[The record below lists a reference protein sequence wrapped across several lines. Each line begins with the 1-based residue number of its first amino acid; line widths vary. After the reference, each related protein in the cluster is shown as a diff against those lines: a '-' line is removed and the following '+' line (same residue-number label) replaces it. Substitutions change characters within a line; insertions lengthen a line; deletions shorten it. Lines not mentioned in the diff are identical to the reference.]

1 MSFIQTILKNIDD
14 DPFIGTYFTKSE
26 WITILNAFDAYTPNF
41 KANVLGTEDD
51 VSELNTVDSI
61 ATFLETIVANARAI
75 DFEKDPI
82 FDIGRFAKYLVLPED
97 ELRKRRQLTTQSGPS
112 PYAKYEPPN
121 TVEVPQHLTQVRV
134 EPPVKPAP
142 IEPPTDPIAPQ
153 VSAPNVTIEDDSS
166 NQQPTRQSVAPPVVA
181 PTTRTQEP
189 TPLLAPQDTDVTP
202 APRPSMATAISPK
215 ADSYDAA
222 RTELFDIYQT
232 KFTNILASDIELRKS
247 LIIVKGI
254 PLAQLYLHEYS
265 EDMRDTLVE
274 SFVEKRL
281 LACDRNPKLLNA
293 FIPKSPDT
301 GLHFLNREMIDTW
314 IEQDLREIALAIIA
328 N

>member
-26 WITILNAFDAYTPNF
+26 WVTLLNAFDAYTPNF
-41 KANVLGTEDD
+41 KANVLGTEDE

-61 ATFLETIVANARAI
+61 TTFLETIVANKHAI

-97 ELRKRRQLTTQSGPS
+97 ELRKRRQLNTPS
-112 PYAKYEPPN
+112 DTISYAKYEPPN
-121 TVEVPQHLTQVRV
+121 EIEVPQHLTQVHV

-153 VSAPNVTIEDDSS
+153 VPTPNVTAVDDSS
-166 NQQPTRQSVAPPVVA
+166 NQQPTHQSVVPPVVA

-189 TPLLAPQDTDVTP
+189 TPSLAPQDADATP
-202 APRPSMATAISPK
+202 ASRPSMATAISPK

-232 KFTNILASDIELRKS
+232 KFANILASDIELRKS

-265 EDMRDTLVE
+265 EDMRDALVE

>member
-26 WITILNAFDAYTPNF
+26 WVTILNAFDAYTPNF
-41 KANVLGTEDD
+41 KANVLGTEDE

-97 ELRKRRQLTTQSGPS
+97 ELRKRRQLNTPLNTIS
-112 PYAKYEPPN
+112 YAKYEPPN
-121 TVEVPQHLTQVRV
+121 DVEIPQHLTQVHV
-134 EPPVKPAP
+134 EPPVKPVP
-142 IEPPTDPIAPQ
+142 IEPPTEPIAPQ
-153 VSAPNVTIEDDSS
+153 VPTPNVTAGDGSL
-166 NQQPTRQSVAPPVVA
+166 NHQPIHQSAVPHAVA
-181 PTTRTQEP
+181 PTTRMQEP
-189 TPLLAPQDTDVTP
+189 TPLLAPRDTDAAP
-202 APRPSMATAISPK
+202 ASQPSMATATSPK

-232 KFTNILASDIELRKS
+232 KFANILASDIELRKS

>member
-14 DPFIGTYFTKSE
+14 DPFMGSHFTKSE
-26 WITILNAFDAYTPNF
+26 WVTILNAFDAYTPNF

-112 PYAKYEPPN
+112 PYVKHEPPN
-121 TVEVPQHLTQVRV
+121 KVEAPQHLAQVHV
-134 EPPVKPAP
+134 EPPVEPVP
-142 IEPPTDPIAPQ
+142 IEPPTGPIAPQ
-153 VSAPNVTIEDDSS
+153 VSTPNATVEDDSS
-166 NQQPTRQSVAPPVVA
+166 NPQPIRQSEVPPVVA
-181 PTTRTQEP
+181 PTTPTQEP
-189 TPLLAPQDTDVTP
+189 APLIAPQDTDATP
-202 APRPSMATAISPK
+202 ASRPSMATAISPR

-232 KFTNILASDIELRKS
+232 KFANILASDIELRKS